1 MKILLD
7 TNVLVAAFVARGH
20 CHELL
25 EHLIRTHDL
34 FVSEHI
40 LAELRRTLVGK
51 IGMPEALAQAAE
63 ELLRSRAR
71 IVAAD
76 PSPEP
81 VSRDPDDDP
90 VLAAAVAAGAECLIT
105 GDDDL
110 LVLGEHAGIT
120 IVRPRDFWDLEGGD
134 PSTEPTVQEPGS
146 DRERD

>member
-1 MKILLD
+1 MRVLLD

-25 EHLIRTHDL
+25 EHSARAHEL

-40 LAELRRTLVGK
+40 LTELRGTLTGK

-63 ELLRSRAR
+63 ELLRTRAQ

-76 PSPEP
+76 PPPEP
-81 VSRDPDDDP
+81 VSRDPDDDL
-90 VLAAAVAAGAECLIT
+90 VLVAAVAAKAECLII

-120 IVRPRDFWDLEGGD
+120 IIRPRDFWDLEG
-134 PSTEPTVQEPGS
+134 
-146 DRERD
+146 RDSS